1 MENELG
7 GLENVIELI
16 RVIGEVIWKLDL
28 QATRNAILKRRL
40 EALGKKATLF
50 AFGNAPV
57 AVQECRDWNK
67 ATIVIT

>member
-7 GLENVIELI
+7 GLENVIESI
-16 RVIGEVIWKLDL
+16 GVIGEVIWKLDL
-28 QATRNAILKRRL
+28 QAMRNAILKRRL
-40 EALGKKATLF
+40 EALSEKATLF
-50 AFGNAPV
+50 ALGNALV